1 MEDYGEW
8 MKWKSFWTE
17 TSMAR
22 NKKTRKRYQPK
33 AGITP
38 KRLEHIASTIR
49 NEFFRAETL
58 ALMNLHKGEVPIEDL
73 SAIRDHLYSAE
84 FILIHRVEEF
94 ADVPVYDWCHDIG
107 QATQAMTNAIDRARE
122 HHHNK
127 VTLTGDELKVV
138 TDIVAQVYP
147 FLHDELE
154 KSPRTT
160 AIEMLACLRFLKD
173 AVGGFNG
180 LELTTE
186 ITPKLFERYYQH
198 SVKAI
203 RMNTPLL

>member
-1 MEDYGEW
+1 
-8 MKWKSFWTE
+8 
-17 TSMAR
+17 MAR
-22 NKKTRKRYQPK
+22 NKKPRKRYQPK
-33 AGITP
+33 SGITP

-49 NEFFRAETL
+49 NEFIRTETL
-58 ALMNLHKGEVPIEDL
+58 ALMGLHKGYVAVEDL
-73 SAIRDHLYSAE
+73 SAIRDYLYSAK
-84 FILIHRVEEF
+84 FILIRRKEEF
-94 ADVPVYDWCHDIG
+94 ADVPVYEWCGDIG
-107 QATQAMTNAIDRARE
+107 KAIQAMTDAINRTLDQHRS
-122 HHHNK
+122 N
-127 VTLTGDELKVV
+127 VVLTGDELRVII
-138 TDIVAQVYP
+138 DILEQVYP

-173 AVGGFNG
+173 AIGGFNG

-198 SVKAI
+198 SVNAI